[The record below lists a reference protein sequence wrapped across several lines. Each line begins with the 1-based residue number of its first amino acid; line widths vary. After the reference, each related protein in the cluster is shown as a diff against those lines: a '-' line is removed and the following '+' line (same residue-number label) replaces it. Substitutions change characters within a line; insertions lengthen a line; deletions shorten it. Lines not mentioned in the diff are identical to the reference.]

1 MFKWFSRMIT
11 QFLVSEPEYT
21 GIPLCDYDRIRF
33 EIRPCDVLLIEGRSR
48 ASEVIRSVT
57 QSAWSHAALYIGR
70 LHEID
75 DPILRAMI
83 AQKTHAEPTEQ
94 LLIEGIMGEGI
105 IVSPLSVY
113 NKAHIRICRPRG
125 LLRQDS
131 QKVVAHAIGQL
142 GLKYDNRQIFD
153 LLRFFFPWAIMPRR
167 WRSSIFSNQPGRHTK
182 TVCSTMIA
190 DSFGLVSFPILPLV
204 KENREAE
211 SGIELIRRNPR
222 LFTPRDFDYSPYFEI
237 IKYPFIQTVE
247 HGVYSNLP
255 WKNGFMSNDREVV
268 HEHYA
273 PHQRIGQ
280 HNTEGLSDEGLA
292 NVTGQARK
300 SEKS

>member
-1 MFKWFSRMIT
+1 MFNWLSHWIT

-21 GIPLCDYDRIRF
+21 GIPLCDYERIRF

-48 ASEVIRSVT
+48 VSEVIRSVT

-70 LHEID
+70 LHDID
-75 DPILRAMI
+75 DPLLRALLSERY
-83 AQKTHAEPTEQ
+83 HADPTEQ

-113 NKAHIRICRPRG
+113 RKAHIRICRPRG
-125 LLRQDS
+125 LLRQDA
-131 QKVVAHAIGQL
+131 QHVVAHAIQEL
-142 GLKYDNRQIFD
+142 GKGYDTRQIFD
-153 LLRFFFPWAIMPRR
+153 LWRFFFPWTIMPRR
-167 WRSSIFSNQPGRHTK
+167 WRSSIFSNQPGGHTK

-190 DSFGLVSFPILPLV
+190 DAFGLVSFPILPLV
-204 KENREAE
+204 KENREVE
-211 SGIELIRRNPR
+211 EGVEIIRRNPR

-247 HGVYSNLP
+247 HGAYSNLP
-255 WKNGFMSNDREVV
+255 WKEGAVSNDRGVIY
-268 HEHYA
+268 EHYS
-273 PHQRIGQ
+273 PHHRIGQ
-280 HNTEGLSDEGLA
+280 YNSEGMSDEGLA
-292 NVTGQARK
+292 NVQSQARN